1 MPSTPMILLIDDD
14 PSHLTLYSLIVERAG
29 YRATG
34 VLVNSRDV
42 QLPDSPVDLVVMDYR
57 LGTTVKTP
65 VLAGE
70 LRQRFP
76 SAPLIVL
83 SDAQWMPDYM
93 TVFATGFVRKGEPE
107 QLLDAIATA
116 LQ

>member
-1 MPSTPMILLIDDD
+1 MPSTPTILLIDDD

-34 VLVNSRDV
+34 LLVDRRAV
-42 QLPDSPVDLVVMDYR
+42 ELPDSAIDLVVMDYR
-57 LGTTVKTP
+57 LGTTIKSP
-65 VLAGE
+65 ELAGK

-76 SAPLIVL
+76 TAPLIVL
-83 SDAQWMPDYM
+83 SDVQWMPDDM
-93 TVFATGFVRKGEPE
+93 TPFATGFVRKGEPE

-116 LQ
+116 LH